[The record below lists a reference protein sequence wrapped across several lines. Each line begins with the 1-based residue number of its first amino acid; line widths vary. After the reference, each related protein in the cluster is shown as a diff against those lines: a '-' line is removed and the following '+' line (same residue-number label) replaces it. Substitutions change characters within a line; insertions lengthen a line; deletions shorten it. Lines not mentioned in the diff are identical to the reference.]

1 MMPNLTDDLGL
12 ECIVTQHD
20 HKTIIS
26 FIPKNDK
33 CPVPSDQLRILLT
46 VLAFRAIMGNQNDDS
61 LPKLMIKWL
70 GRPLWFGH
78 VVPNLTAE
86 ALSNMM
92 TAAAMTFSGTAQY
105 RVLHK
110 AKHLMPE
117 QKIQDC
123 EPSEHR
129 AAIMIYLAQEMHGG
143 APTGSKQNARLQMK
157 NSIASTLL
165 QEGYDL
171 TWVSDAVEQAL
182 NSTGMRELAPVS
194 AMPPSPKRLE
204 AIIAILKQ
212 CAIDIPKVQPQKT
225 SQAAMQARQKKKPAI
240 MPCPNM
246 YRVAEGFLL
255 KSDGEVAQQLQ
266 EFNCQHSGFYLCDAN
281 FALPWLRANETISTD
296 EIALVLFGEPPLVTT
311 LDKSHVTL
319 PFLDEHGQSVLIAC
333 TLIQLGE
340 KAITPKKLDDHI
352 IDGDSVTLTAITL
365 WKEDWGEDWNTIAQ
379 NPIAHIK
386 KTINDPDAIVS
397 IWGKAFRKG
406 KQPAT
411 CHDCTSIQMHCTIR
425 DSKIGQVL
433 SSSGHNSLWA
443 TPKSENGQINPKWK
457 LIWLEPGQSK
467 QQAIVA
473 SAKVQGA
480 SGLVR
485 SHNRYAIRIAAC
497 NFSNAWKQL
506 YPNIDEPMQINATRT
521 FKLENLPFG
530 TTAKMIA
537 MWAEHQGWK
546 IRPYRAL
553 GPKGWLIGADAPPN
567 SSALSFNGSPI
578 LVRELPGRYQASSS
592 PIMAGP
598 KPLQKN
604 SRNVSQPTARAL
616 DPWANYVGTAAMVAD
631 KPATGPTA
639 NKFQQHEQ
647 RMQQIEETLTQ
658 LKQDQLAQHQAQEDF
673 QLRLETETK
682 QRELSMQQH
691 IEARL
696 DTFRTEL
703 DQSFTSALQ
712 AQSQHFDTNLSE
724 IKQLLIGQM
733 ASAKRKEPE
742 RSDAD
747 MSNP

>member
-1 MMPNLTDDLGL
+1 MVNKG
-12 ECIVTQHD
+12 
-20 HKTIIS
+20 
-26 FIPKNDK
+26 
-33 CPVPSDQLRILLT
+33 
-46 VLAFRAIMGNQNDDS
+46 
-61 LPKLMIKWL
+61 
-70 GRPLWFGH
+70 
-78 VVPNLTAE
+78 
-86 ALSNMM
+86 
-92 TAAAMTFSGTAQY
+92 
-105 RVLHK
+105 
-110 AKHLMPE
+110 
-117 QKIQDC
+117 
-123 EPSEHR
+123 
-129 AAIMIYLAQEMHGG
+129 
-143 APTGSKQNARLQMK
+143 
-157 NSIASTLL
+157 
-165 QEGYDL
+165 
-171 TWVSDAVEQAL
+171 
-182 NSTGMRELAPVS
+182 
-194 AMPPSPKRLE
+194 
-204 AIIAILKQ
+204 
-212 CAIDIPKVQPQKT
+212 
-225 SQAAMQARQKKKPAI
+225 
-240 MPCPNM
+240 
-246 YRVAEGFLL
+246 
-255 KSDGEVAQQLQ
+255 
-266 EFNCQHSGFYLCDAN
+266 
-281 FALPWLRANETISTD
+281 
-296 EIALVLFGEPPLVTT
+296 
-311 LDKSHVTL
+311 
-319 PFLDEHGQSVLIAC
+319 
-333 TLIQLGE
+333 
-340 KAITPKKLDDHI
+340 
-352 IDGDSVTLTAITL
+352 
-365 WKEDWGEDWNTIAQ
+365 NTIAQ

-443 TPKSENGQINPKWK
+443 TPKSENWQINPKWK

-578 LVRELPGRYQASSS
+578 LVRELPGRYQASS

-616 DPWANYVGTAAMVAD
+616 DPWANYVGTAATVAD

-696 DTFRTEL
+696 DTLRTEL